1 MLLDY
6 LSLSNNCKNPT
17 LLRIGFTFILQEKRP
32 LAFVDE
38 VVKLQKWI
46 SIRMLIMHGN
56 CFKNKISL
64 IDLSKINTGIGYCI
78 IMHLDYQPLSNDGK
92 NFTLLQIK
100 VAFVLLARIVLA
112 FVDEGVII
120 NHLTCY

>member
-1 MLLDY
+1 MGLHLFY
-6 LSLSNNCKNPT
+6 KK
-17 LLRIGFTFILQEKRP
+17 KRP

-46 SIRMLIMHGN
+46 SIGMLIMHGN

-92 NFTLLQIK
+92 NSTLLQIE